1 MNSNKISVITCS
13 MNRGDHLKDVVKSTN
28 EIVNLHEH
36 LIIDFSSD
44 KEIQIDFEKINP
56 KSKLI
61 RVEKENVWWLSR
73 AYNFGAYLAEA
84 KTIMKLDAD
93 TVVDAAQLNEL
104 DLSKY
109 DYLAFKIRYSLGNF
123 IIKKTLFDEIN
134 GFNEYIYNWGFDD
147 IDLFERVKSK
157 KNKYCEVLAGEKYIQ
172 IFDHVD
178 QKRFSTLNSNYSALS
193 LAFHK
198 KNRFVSSKTNWSKEN
213 TKSYKNI
220 GNNEYL
226 IEHFYSIKEKKISLK
241 LNYKKI
247 FFVVY
252 LNEKYRTNLFNR
264 LNIFLIFIPYFVLKA
279 ILKVDIYP
287 RKK

>member
-13 MNRGDHLKDVVKSTN
+13 MNRDDNLKNVVKSTN
-28 EIVNLHEH
+28 ELVNLHEH

-157 KNKYCEVLAGEKYIQ
+157 KNKYCEVIPGEKYIN
-172 IFDHVD
+172 IYDHND
-178 QKRFSTLNSNYSALS
+178 QKRFNTLNSNYSSLS

-198 KNRFVSSKTNWSKEN
+198 KNRFVSSKTDWSKEN

-226 IEHFYSIKEKKISLK
+226 IEHFYSIKDKNVWFKLK
-241 LNYKKI
+241 YKKI
-247 FFVVY
+247 FFAVY
-252 LNEKYRTNLFNR
+252 LNEKYKTNLFSR
-264 LNIFLIFIPYFVLKA
+264 FNIFIILIPYFVLKT
-279 ILKVDIYP
+279 ICKVDIYP